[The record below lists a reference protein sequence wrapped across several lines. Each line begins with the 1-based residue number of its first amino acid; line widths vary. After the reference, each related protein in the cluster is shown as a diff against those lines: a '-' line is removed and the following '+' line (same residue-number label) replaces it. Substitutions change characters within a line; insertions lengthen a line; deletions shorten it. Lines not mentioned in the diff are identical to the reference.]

1 MGNKRVA
8 DTVAALTETV
18 YDKHHVELVEIEYVK
33 EGDSWYLRIYIDKP
47 DGITL
52 DDCQA
57 VSRDIDEILDE
68 HEDVFPHSY
77 FLEVSSPGAE
87 RPLKK
92 REDYIR
98 FAGRLITIK
107 TYTPL
112 DGRKKFTGVLQHC
125 DNNGILLR
133 VAEEEVSIPWENLAA
148 AKLALE
154 I

>member
-8 DTVAALTETV
+8 DTVATLTEAV
-18 YDKHHVELVEIEYVK
+18 YDNHHVEPVEIEYVK
-33 EGDSWYLRIYIDKP
+33 EGDNWYLRIYIDKP
-47 DGITL
+47 EGITL

-57 VSRDIDEILDE
+57 VSRDIDEILDA
-68 HEDVFPHSY
+68 HEDIFPHTY

-87 RPLKK
+87 RPLKN

-98 FAGRLITIK
+98 FAGHLITVK

-112 DGRKKFTGVLQHC
+112 NGCKKFTGVLQHSD
-125 DNNGILLR
+125 DNGVLLR
-133 VAEEEVSIPWENLAA
+133 VSEEDVSVPWENLAA